1 LSNLWTGVDT
11 LDGEGEG
18 MIFLKKMF
26 DVTKTIAEPNAQR
39 RPAVLD
45 ADISNVQASITPMV
59 SGKRE
64 RYV

>member
-1 LSNLWTGVDT
+1 M